1 VSIEIKPFSE
11 ESSDLP
17 VTSDARTTDFMDVL
31 RARVAASDEKQQQKW
46 VKATKPA
53 APRKPLT
60 PARPEWLNQP
70 KSPQSAAKATKTL
83 QSRPFGSP
91 KKKRVEQAGGN

>member
-1 VSIEIKPFSE
+1 LSIEIRPFSE

-31 RARVAASDEKQQQKW
+31 RARVAASDEKQHQKW
-46 VKATKPA
+46 AKAIKPA
-53 APRKPLT
+53 APRKPMT
-60 PARPEWLNQP
+60 PGRPDWLNAP
-70 KSPQSAAKATKTL
+70 KPPQSAPKSSKTS

-91 KKKRVEQAGGN
+91 KRKRTE